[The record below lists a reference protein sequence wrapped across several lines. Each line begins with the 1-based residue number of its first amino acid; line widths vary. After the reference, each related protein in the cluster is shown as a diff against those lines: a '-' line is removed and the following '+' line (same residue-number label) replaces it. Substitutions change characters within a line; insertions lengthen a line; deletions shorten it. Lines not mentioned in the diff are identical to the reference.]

1 MLVSAIDQYVI
12 DRVRER
18 RIELNMSQED
28 LAAALDCT
36 RGFIGNVENP
46 KYKDKYNL
54 DHLNRLAKILKCS
67 PKDFL
72 PENPI

>member
-1 MLVSAIDQYVI
+1 MLVSAIEQYVI

-18 RIELNMSQED
+18 RKKLKISQED
-28 LAAALDCT
+28 LAVDLGYT

-54 DHLNRLAKILKCS
+54 DHLNRIAKILECS

-72 PENPI
+72 PENPL